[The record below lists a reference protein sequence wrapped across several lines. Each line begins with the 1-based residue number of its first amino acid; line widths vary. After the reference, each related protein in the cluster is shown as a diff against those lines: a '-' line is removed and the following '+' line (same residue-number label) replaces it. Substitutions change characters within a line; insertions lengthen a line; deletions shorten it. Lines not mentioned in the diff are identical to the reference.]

1 MALTLS
7 DLLQLLRSAAAPVDV
22 FGVLPGEPQ
31 AALKRRYRELVA
43 IAHPDRNPANAD
55 AATQACIGLQ
65 EWHAAAQRQIAQ
77 GVYGLAPRIRAAT
90 KLHQYLG
97 YAPPLQGDLCELFPA
112 EAANKP
118 VLLKV
123 ARLARNNDLLQ
134 AEAQAL
140 RTIGRALD
148 GQPARAHFP
157 TLSEHFLLCVTDGA
171 QRQANVL
178 RAEAGY
184 VSLAEVLRAYPSGLA
199 AADAAWMF
207 NRILTGLGIAHSLGI
222 VHGAITPAHVLV
234 RPADHNGM
242 LIDWCYSAPVGTP
255 LKAISPPYAA
265 DYPPE
270 VHGRQPATAA
280 TDLYMAARCMARLL
294 GGQLPVLELPAS
306 VPRPI
311 RTLLSACLLPSA
323 QRRADDAWQVFE
335 DFHEILGRLYG
346 PPRFRPFHMPRA
358 PSARGVGDGRYGV
371 ENADAK

>member
-1 MALTLS
+1 MPNFS
-7 DLLQLLRSAAAPVDV
+7 ELLHLLRSASAPIDV
-22 FGVLPGEPQ
+22 FGALDGEPQ
-31 AALKRRYRELVA
+31 AALKRRYRELVT
-43 IAHPDRNPANAD
+43 IAHPDRNPSEAD
-55 AATQACIGLQ
+55 AANQACMRLQ
-65 EWHAAAQRQIAQ
+65 EWYAAAQRQIAQ
-77 GVYGLAPRIRAAT
+77 GVYGAAPRIRAAS
-90 KLHQYLG
+90 KLHEYLG

-112 EAANKP
+112 EANREP

-140 RTIGRALD
+140 RTIERALD

-157 TLSEHFLLCVTDGA
+157 TLTEHFLLRDTDGA
-171 QRQANVL
+171 QRHTNVL
-178 RAEAGY
+178 RAEQGY

-242 LIDWCYSAPVGTP
+242 LIDWCYSVPVGAP
-255 LKAISPPYAA
+255 LKAIAPPYAA

-270 VHGRQPATAA
+270 VQARQPATAA

-294 GGQLPVLELPAS
+294 GAQPPELELPAS

-311 RTLLSACLLPSA
+311 RALLSACLLPSA
-323 QRRADDAWQVFE
+323 QRRADDAWQLFE

-346 PPRFRPFHMPRA
+346 PPQFRPFTMPHS
-358 PSARGVGDGRYGV
+358 PSAR
-371 ENADAK
+371 A